1 MIWSCADNELF
12 LMYGWPTKTFNLI
25 SSRHKLSEILTIAN
39 FRHAASRIWGCE
51 NLSSGL
57 VEWSCVVMINT
68 TPQRYYYNHYS
79 TALYVERLGY
89 EFATMFVTFVCI
101 SYFASQICFNLTRDT
116 FLVSREKKGDKV
128 CIVLWNIDVRMFDIL
143 NGHDGIHQFN
153 C

>member
-1 MIWSCADNELF
+1 
-12 LMYGWPTKTFNLI
+12 MYGWPTKTFNLI

-116 FLVSREKKGDKV
+116 FLVSRENKRWQSLHSFMKHR
-128 CIVLWNIDVRMFDIL
+128 CTNVRYFKWTWWYSSI
-143 NGHDGIHQFN
+143 
-153 C
+153 

>member
-1 MIWSCADNELF
+1 MNCFWCMVDRRRRLTLF
-12 LMYGWPTKTFNLI
+12 PVGTNCQRSSPLQI
-25 SSRHKLSEILTIAN
+25 SDTLRAGFE
-39 FRHAASRIWGCE
+39 AAE

-57 VEWSCVVMINT
+57 VEWSCVVVINT

-79 TALYVERLGY
+79 TALYVERRGY